1 MSRKSLLAIA
11 AVAAL
16 GLSSL
21 VATDASARFGGGGGG
36 GGHFAG
42 GARMGGGSFNG
53 GRGGNFNRVAF
64 HTGRINVGRTVHVTR
79 ATNFARVNR
88 PIVFHRTAF
97 FRHDQWRRH
106 DHRWWWT
113 WCRFHHH
120 HHCGGYP
127 WIDVGGYGDA
137 PAYVDTAPQPVVA
150 TPAAA
155 VCNNDCDYFLNDQPG
170 CYMAKRAFSTPQGE
184 ELRCVK
190 ICDQPETDQAPK

>member
-1 MSRKSLLAIA
+1 MSRKSILAIA

-36 GGHFAG
+36 FSRGG
-42 GARMGGGSFNG
+42 GGGSFARG
-53 GRGGNFNRVAF
+53 ASFSRGTSFSRTTFHPGRV
-64 HTGRINVGRTVHVTR
+64 TGIRTVGRTFRTTRVTSIQRAVLRPPIYVHHW
-79 ATNFARVNR
+79 
-88 PIVFHRTAF
+88 PH
-97 FRHDQWRRH
+97 HH
-106 DHRWWWT
+106 HWWWT

-150 TPAAA
+150 TPAA
-155 VCNNDCDYFLNDQPG
+155 VCNNDCDYFLDDQPG

-190 ICDQPETDQAPK
+190 ICDQPETDQPAK

>member
-1 MSRKSLLAIA
+1 MSRKSILAIA

-16 GLSSL
+16 GMSAF

-36 GGHFAG
+36 GHFNG
-42 GARMGGGSFNG
+42 GARMGGGSFGG
-53 GRGGNFNRVAF
+53 GRTSGVNRVAF
-64 HTGRINVGRTVHVTR
+64 HTSRISAGRTFHANRV
-79 ATNFARVNR
+79 TNFSRVNR
-88 PIVFHRTAF
+88 PIFLHRTAF
-97 FRHDQWRRH
+97 FRHDHWRH

-120 HHCGGYP
+120 YRCGGYP
-127 WIDVGGYGDA
+127 GIEIGGDVA

-190 ICDQPETDQAPK
+190 ICDQPETDQPAK

>member
-1 MSRKSLLAIA
+1 MSRKSILAIA

-16 GLSSL
+16 GLSTL

-36 GGHFAG
+36 GGGHFA
-42 GARMGGGSFNG
+42 GARMGGGSFSG
-53 GRGGNFNRVAF
+53 GRVSNFSRTTFHPTRV
-64 HTGRINVGRTVHVTR
+64 TTIRSVGRTFH
-79 ATNFARVNR
+79 VNR
-88 PIVFHRTAF
+88 VTSINRAILHRPTHVRF
-97 FRHDQWRRH
+97 DHWRHH
-106 DHRWWWT
+106 HNHWWWT

-127 WIDVGGYGDA
+127 WIDVGGYSDA